1 MRCKKAR
8 IMLSAAL
15 DGELLRRQQAAL
27 ERHISSC
34 EACAGER
41 ASLSALRDTMALWAD
56 EAPSEWLAE
65 AFARKLRQLQE
76 QPIRVRRSRWVL
88 GTASAG
94 LATVMI
100 ALVFLLHS
108 QIQPPAP
115 INAPEHVAVVNQPV
129 EQPAS
134 PKIVIKPVPVVEKSP
149 ASKPVHVAKPI
160 VTIHVRPTRRVEPAS
175 RSTTPVVMASV
186 ARGDATSPVTDNL
199 GEAGLAM
206 NGSIE
211 RVRGTLR
218 KAADLM
224 AAQYT
229 EPAGISNPNGG
240 EIL

>member
-41 ASLSALRDTMALWAD
+41 ASLSALRNTMSLWAD

-65 AFARKLRQLQE
+65 AFAYKLRQLQE
-76 QPIRVRRSRWVL
+76 RPVRVRRTGWIL
-88 GTASAG
+88 GTAGAG
-94 LATVMI
+94 LAAAML

-108 QIQPPAP
+108 QVQPPAP
-115 INAPEHVAVVNQPV
+115 INAPEHVAVAKTQPV
-129 EQPAS
+129 KQPAS

-149 ASKPVHVAKPI
+149 ASKPVHVARPI
-160 VTIHVRPTRRVEPAS
+160 VNAYVRPTRRVELTS

-186 ARGDATSPVTDNL
+186 TQGEATSPVTDNL

-206 NGSIE
+206 NGTIE

-224 AAQYT
+224 AAQYA
-229 EPAGISNPNGG
+229 EPAGVNNLNGG
-240 EIL
+240 NI